1 MENENKK
8 KTVVEM
14 YREIMAIP
22 QVAENEEM
30 VEFLTKRIELTEKKK
45 GSVNSKKVEENKKFY
60 IEIEGVM
67 RAIGKPATATEIFK
81 GCGGELAKYSP
92 NKVSAMLKKMH
103 EEEHTVN
110 IDRTNKKATLFS
122 LMETE

>member
-1 MENENKK
+1 MENKK

-14 YREIMAIP
+14 YHEIMAIP

-45 GSVNSKKVEENKKFY
+45 GSANSKKVEENKKFY
-60 IEIEGVM
+60 VEIESVM

-81 GCGGELAKYSP
+81 GCGGALAMYSP
-92 NKVSAMLKKMH
+92 NMVSAMLKKMH

-110 IDRTNKKATLFS
+110 IDRTNKKVTLFS
-122 LMETE
+122 LVETE

>member
-1 MENENKK
+1 MENKK

-45 GSVNSKKVEENKKFY
+45 GSANSKKVEENKKFY
-60 IEIEGVM
+60 AEIESVM
-67 RAIGKPATATEIFK
+67 RTIGKPATATEIFK
-81 GCGGELAKYSP
+81 GCSGELANYSP

-110 IDRTNKKATLFS
+110 IDRTNKKVTLFS
-122 LMETE
+122 LVETE

>member
-1 MENENKK
+1 MENKK

-30 VEFLTKRIELTEKKK
+30 VEFLTRRIELTEKKK
-45 GSVNSKKVEENKKFY
+45 GSTNSKKAEENKKFY
-60 IEIEGVM
+60 AEIESVM

-110 IDRTNKKATLFS
+110 IDRTNKKVTLFS
-122 LMETE
+122 LVETE

>member
-1 MENENKK
+1 MENRK

-30 VEFLTKRIELTEKKK
+30 VAFLERRIELTEKKK
-45 GSVNSKKVEENKKFY
+45 GSTNSKKAEENKKFY
-60 IEIEGVM
+60 AEIETVM

-110 IDRTNKKATLFS
+110 IDRTNKKVTLFS
-122 LMETE
+122 LVETE

>member
-1 MENENKK
+1 MENKK

-45 GSVNSKKVEENKKFY
+45 GSANSKKVEENKKFY
-60 IEIEGVM
+60 AEIEGVM

-110 IDRTNKKATLFS
+110 IDRTNKKVTLFS
-122 LMETE
+122 LVEIE

>member
-1 MENENKK
+1 MENKK

-45 GSVNSKKVEENKKFY
+45 GSANSKKVEENKKFY
-60 IEIEGVM
+60 TEIESVM

-92 NKVSAMLKKMH
+92 NPNPQTLLTLKDLKCLK
-103 EEEHTVN
+103 
-110 IDRTNKKATLFS
+110 RGL
-122 LMETE
+122 L

>member
-1 MENENKK
+1 MEKTK

-14 YREIMAIP
+14 YRELMAIP

-30 VEFLTKRIELTEKKK
+30 VEFLQRRIELTEKKK
-45 GSVNSKKVEENKKFY
+45 GSANSKKAEENKGFY
-60 IEIEGVM
+60 AEIESVM

-110 IDRTNKKATLFS
+110 IDRTNKKVTLFS
-122 LMETE
+122 LVATE

>member
-1 MENENKK
+1 MENKK

-14 YREIMAIP
+14 YREIMTVP
-22 QVAENEEM
+22 QVAANEEM
-30 VEFLTKRIELTEKKK
+30 VEFLAKRIELTEKKK
-45 GSVNSKKVEENKKFY
+45 GSVNSKKVAENKKFY
-60 IEIEGVM
+60 AEIESVM

-110 IDRTNKKATLFS
+110 IDRTNKKVTLFS
-122 LMETE
+122 LVETE